1 LLKEEEYFNFI
12 QRDRNEAAGL
22 GGRATLTPAEAR
34 LEKEFGEI
42 ADEITSLVREQG
54 ELNRLKDPQPAQL
67 ARHAEIDQRLKVAD
81 QRFQA
86 YLKRL
91 AQELGG
97 ARKADELM
105 EKIRASEGLQYT
117 LRELGPGTVSLH
129 TVVGED
135 RYSVILTTADGPQVA
150 AETIISREEL
160 NRKIFAFRDAVKNP
174 EVDPRPLASQLY
186 DILIGPV
193 ARNLAEAKARVLMF
207 SLDGALRYAPLA
219 ALYDKTR
226 GEYLNER
233 YQTVI
238 YTPAGAA
245 DLKISASADWKGL
258 GFGVSTGIKDPEIG
272 EFAALESVPM
282 ELRAVIHD
290 GDGKN
295 GVIEGRIFLNSQF
308 TEQQFMDALR
318 PQQYPLVHIASH
330 FVFRPGNG
338 LKSFLLL
345 GDGRRLTLETIN
357 NTSNL
362 FRGVEL
368 LTLSA
373 CETGIGEEN
382 ERGAE
387 IEGFGV
393 MAQKKGAKAVLATL
407 WNVADG
413 STGRL
418 MREFYRLRASKPGI
432 TKADALQQAQL
443 SLLRG
448 PSQKG
453 KPGTRGQLQS
463 KAADAR
469 ASKPATFKPEPGK
482 PYSHPYYWAPF
493 ILIGNWK

>member
-1 LLKEEEYFNFI
+1 
-12 QRDRNEAAGL
+12 
-22 GGRATLTPAEAR
+22 
-34 LEKEFGEI
+34 
-42 ADEITSLVREQG
+42 
-54 ELNRLKDPQPAQL
+54 
-67 ARHAEIDQRLKVAD
+67 
-81 QRFQA
+81 
-86 YLKRL
+86 
-91 AQELGG
+91 
-97 ARKADELM
+97 
-105 EKIRASEGLQYT
+105 
-117 LRELGPGTVSLH
+117 
-129 TVVGED
+129 
-135 RYSVILTTADGPQVA
+135 
-150 AETIISREEL
+150 
-160 NRKIFAFRDAVKNP
+160 VKNP

-193 ARNLAEAKARVLMF
+193 ARNLAGAKARVLMF

-233 YQTVI
+233 YQIVI

-245 DLKISASADWKGL
+245 DLKNSVSANWKGL
-258 GFGVSTGIKDPEIG
+258 GFGVSTEIKNPEIG
-272 EFAALESVPM
+272 EFAALESVPA
-282 ELRAVIHD
+282 ELRAVIRD
-290 GDGKN
+290 GDGKE

-318 PQQYPLVHIASH
+318 PRQYPVVHIASH
-330 FVFRPGNG
+330 FVFRPGDG

-345 GDGRRLTLETIN
+345 GDGRRLTLETLN
-357 NTSNL
+357 NTSDL
-362 FRGVEL
+362 FKGVEL

-373 CETGIGEEN
+373 CETGIGEES

-393 MAQKKGAKAVLATL
+393 MAQKQGAKAVLATL

-432 TKADALQQAQL
+432 TKAEALQQAQL

-453 KPGTRGQLQS
+453 KPGTRGQRLS
-463 KAADAR
+463 AAADAT
-469 ASKPATFKPEPGK
+469 ASNPPKFKPEFGK

>member
-1 LLKEEEYFNFI
+1 L
-12 QRDRNEAAGL
+12 
-22 GGRATLTPAEAR
+22 
-34 LEKEFGEI
+34 
-42 ADEITSLVREQG
+42 
-54 ELNRLKDPQPAQL
+54 
-67 ARHAEIDQRLKVAD
+67 
-81 QRFQA
+81 
-86 YLKRL
+86 
-91 AQELGG
+91 
-97 ARKADELM
+97 
-105 EKIRASEGLQYT
+105 
-117 LRELGPGTVSLH
+117 
-129 TVVGED
+129 
-135 RYSVILTTADGPQVA
+135 
-150 AETIISREEL
+150 
-160 NRKIFAFRDAVKNP
+160 KNP
-174 EVDPRPLASQLY
+174 EVDPRPLASELY

-193 ARNLAEAKARVLMF
+193 AKNLAGAKAKVLMF
-207 SLDGALRYAPLA
+207 SLDGALRYAPMA

-238 YTPAGAA
+238 YTPAGAS
-245 DLKISASADWKGL
+245 DLKNSVSADWKGL
-258 GFGVSTGIKDPEIG
+258 GFGVSTEIKNPEIG
-272 EFAALESVPM
+272 EFVALDSVPA
-282 ELRAVIHD
+282 ELRAIIRDSDGRD
-290 GDGKN
+290 GDGKD

-330 FVFRPGNG
+330 FVFRPGDG

-345 GDGRRLTLETIN
+345 GDGRPLTLETIN
-357 NTSNL
+357 NTYNL

-382 ERGAE
+382 EQGAE

-407 WNVADG
+407 WNVADA

-432 TKADALQQAQL
+432 TKAEALQQAQL

-453 KPGTRGQLQS
+453 EPGTRDRGLS
-463 KAADAR
+463 KAADAK
-469 ASKPATFKPEPGK
+469 ASEPAKFKPEFGK